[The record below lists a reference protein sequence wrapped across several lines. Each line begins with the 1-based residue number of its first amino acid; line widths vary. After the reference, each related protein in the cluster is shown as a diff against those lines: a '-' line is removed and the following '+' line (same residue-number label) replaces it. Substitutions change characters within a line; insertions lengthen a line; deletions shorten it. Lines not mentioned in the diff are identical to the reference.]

1 MNAKTYHQVVS
12 PVLAVLA
19 TPKYNHRK
27 REQQPE
33 KRAKKP
39 ITFESLFQTACS
51 NVDDPFA
58 LYDPGC
64 YGKDAKPVVG
74 YVSSFNRAM

>member
-1 MNAKTYHQVVS
+1 MNAQTYNRAVI

-39 ITFESLFQTACS
+39 VTFETLFQTACS
-51 NVDDPFA
+51 TTDDFF

-74 YVSSFNRAM
+74 YVSSFNQAM